1 MKVRFT
7 SQRVLVLVLA
17 AFLLACGVIFL
28 FLHRGGT
35 EGLYAEGTI
44 QGEKVLE
51 IPLGEKEVPQM
62 WSLQEEFGVPV
73 FLERDGGRIRFVDV
87 DCPDHICEKTGWISM
102 AYQSAVCM
110 PNRTVVTVYGR

>member
-35 EGLYAEGTI
+35 EGLYAEVTI

-51 IPLGEKEVPQM
+51 SRKCGAFRRSSGSPFPWKGMGDGFGLWM
-62 WSLQEEFGVPV
+62 WTVRTISVRR
-73 FLERDGGRIRFVDV
+73 RDGYPWHISRRCVCRTGR
-87 DCPDHICEKTGWISM
+87 W
-102 AYQSAVCM
+102 
-110 PNRTVVTVYGR
+110 